1 MVSSKDPNKQ
11 KITQLC
17 KNVEFILPKFPRFK
31 TGYRCFRSFC
41 YCRELLRNTGLKGL
55 DWKDWTERTGLKGLD
70 WKDWTERTGLK
81 GLDWKDWTDR
91 TGLKGLDWKD
101 WTERMDWKDW
111 TERTGLKGLDWNF
124 NRRIHSQHDEQS
136 RSNLAQFSKQ
146 RNTFK
151 SCSQRINA
159 RLVWHSKP
167 RARLDVKIIYI
178 SRNW

>member
-55 DWKDWTERTGLKGLD
+55 DWKNWTERTGLKGL
-70 WKDWTERTGLK
+70 
-81 GLDWKDWTDR
+81 
-91 TGLKGLDWKD
+91 
-101 WTERMDWKDW
+101 DWKDW

-136 RSNLAQFSKQ
+136 RSNLAEFSRQ

>member
-70 WKDWTERTGLK
+70 W
-81 GLDWKDWTDR
+81 
-91 TGLKGLDWKD
+91 
-101 WTERMDWKDW
+101 
-111 TERTGLKGLDWNF
+111 NF

-136 RSNLAQFSKQ
+136 RSNLAEFSKQ

-167 RARLDVKIIYI
+167 RARLHLKIIYI

>member
-41 YCRELLRNTGLKGL
+41 YCRELLRHTGLKGL
-55 DWKDWTERTGLKGLD
+55 
-70 WKDWTERTGLK
+70 
-81 GLDWKDWTDR
+81 
-91 TGLKGLDWKD
+91 
-101 WTERMDWKDW
+101 DWKDW

-124 NRRIHSQHDEQS
+124 NRRIHSQHDEQL
-136 RSNLAQFSKQ
+136 RSNLAEFSKQ

-151 SCSQRINA
+151 SCSQRINV